1 MFILQSKNW
10 FFDFFFKP
18 EARDSLLVLNLKK
31 KKYHKLQEQIRP
43 KKLSN
48 TLHPPLPQL
57 PLHHLFINDLDQISQ
72 IFFDRYLRTQHYDGW
87 ILRRLLLRW
96 RTFTKRKKKKDLIV
110 DPNSKWWYHIYE
122 WQHTIYY
129 TSRRLYV
136 SVSVC
141 QCVACVVGGMWD
153 RSLDSSRGVEFGW
166 GCRWVSLDANLEQ
179 RSFSMFEMPFVL
191 TRFQRSHISQWL
203 LWVSDL
209 HIWLSDFH
217 HFQMGTKWLSHY
229 SFLSEFS
236 DFRLFLGE
244 FSDFRHF

>member
-96 RTFTKRKKKKDLIV
+96 RTFTKRKKKKIWSLIRTLNG
-110 DPNSKWWYHIYE
+110 DITFTNGNTPSI
-122 WQHTIYY
+122 I
-129 TSRRLYV
+129 LADDCM
-136 SVSVC
+136 SVC
-141 QCVACVVGGMWD
+141 QCVSVWPA
-153 RSLDSSRGVEFGW
+153 
-166 GCRWVSLDANLEQ
+166 
-179 RSFSMFEMPFVL
+179 
-191 TRFQRSHISQWL
+191 
-203 LWVSDL
+203 
-209 HIWLSDFH
+209 
-217 HFQMGTKWLSHY
+217 
-229 SFLSEFS
+229 
-236 DFRLFLGE
+236 
-244 FSDFRHF
+244 